1 MSLPNLL
8 TLLRFLLTPVLV
20 ISLLN
25 KHFSAATLIVFI
37 AGLSD
42 VFDGFLARRLNQ
54 CTALGSCL
62 DPIADKIFVSASFIL
77 LAWLKFIPNWLA
89 VVVISRD
96 ALILL
101 GSLLLFLFNIH
112 FEVKPSLLGKITTAF
127 QIITILATL
136 LASLSY
142 LHIPLTPLF
151 WFTMGLT
158 VASGTQ
164 YLYKGYKLCKV
175 S

>member
-112 FEVKPSLLGKITTAF
+112 FEVKPSLLGKTTTAF